1 MQSTSSVLA
10 TSSLLPALLCS
21 LAVSQVAAP
30 QLAAIVERVEKAQ
43 PENRP
48 KSSYQII
55 RRYRVFGSD
64 SGKITSEVVAE
75 VDFQPPRNKSYVI
88 QQSSGSRH
96 GENVV
101 RHILDHE
108 MESQTRA
115 ARALAV
121 THDNYEFTYLGESA
135 AGGRPC
141 FLLGL
146 TPKRKDK
153 GLVSGRAWV
162 DKTSYLIRQIE
173 GELVKSPSFWVKK
186 VHVTLDFGNIRGTWL
201 QTAMEAVADIR
212 FLGSQTLKS
221 ELVDYR
227 SNALVAERTP
237 TLSRIHLG
245 H

>member
-1 MQSTSSVLA
+1 MQSTSSVLV
-10 TSSLLPALLCS
+10 TTSLLPVLVCS
-21 LAVSQVAAP
+21 LAFSQSNAP
-30 QLAAIVERVEKAQ
+30 HLTSIVQQVEKAQ
-43 PENRP
+43 PESRP
-48 KSSYQII
+48 KDSYQVI

-75 VDFQPPRNKSYVI
+75 VNFQPPSNKSYVI
-88 QQSSGSRH
+88 QQASGNRH

-108 MESQTRA
+108 VESQA
-115 ARALAV
+115 KEARSVAV
-121 THDNYEFTYLGESA
+121 SHDNYDFTYLGESA
-135 AGGRPC
+135 AGGQPC

-146 TPKRKDK
+146 TPKRKEK

-162 DKTSYLIRQIE
+162 DKSSYLIRQIE
-173 GELVKSPSFWVKK
+173 GELVKSPSFWIKK

-227 SNALVAERTP
+227 SNALVAGRTP
-237 TLSRIHLG
+237 PLSRLHTG
-245 H
+245 R